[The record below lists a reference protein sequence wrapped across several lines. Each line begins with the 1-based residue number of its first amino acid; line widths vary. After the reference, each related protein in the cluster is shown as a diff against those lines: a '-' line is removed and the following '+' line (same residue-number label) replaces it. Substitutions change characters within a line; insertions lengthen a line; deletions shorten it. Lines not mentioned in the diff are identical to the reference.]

1 MTAQD
6 HAAADRKVAG
16 EGGWRL
22 RHLPLLLATAAVVIV
37 LGAVAGGLTRG
48 TAGAV
53 GAAVGVALPTASF
66 TLSTVV
72 LAWADAQ
79 NPRLVLPFGVG
90 LYVMKYSLLLGVMIL
105 IGTSDWAGF
114 VPFGWGVA
122 AGVVA
127 WTGVHIWWLTRV
139 WPRSRAK
146 HRQAAAE

>member
-1 MTAQD
+1 MTAGQP
-6 HAAADRKVAG
+6 ATAPAPAADDGR
-16 EGGWRL
+16 WRL
-22 RHLPLLLATAAVVIV
+22 RHLPTLLVTSAVVIV
-37 LGAVAGGLTRG
+37 LGAVLGGLARG
-48 TAGAV
+48 GAGAV
-53 GAAVGVALPTASF
+53 GAAVGVALPSASF

-72 LAWADAQ
+72 LAWADKQ

-105 IGTSDWAGF
+105 VGTSDWAGF

-139 WPRSRAK
+139 WPRSRGA
-146 HRQAAAE
+146 